1 MAKRKRPAKLP
12 DAGDLYAVARRTYE
26 SLCAE
31 LMDEYETELD
41 LVREAWADF
50 TGGAGELD
58 PEDPDGEIFF
68 DWLLWH
74 IRFEADNGE
83 FATMPAILAAT
94 DPTAFDPAEHDFIE
108 RSQRAALSFFTVLAT
123 TPGDSLAV
131 RDMLVEDEFLVT
143 ERSASEILQPGDMVF
158 GSVQA
163 LADVNLFLAIGAAKI
178 PPKHGLP
185 IVTLRKELRKRYGT
199 ITRERIQA
207 DDLELLRLYR
217 NILQPL
223 REPIARRMAN
233 TDGDPLEFRKLH
245 FELNLSPAD
254 AVQKLAALTHL
265 ETADVI
271 MARGAATGAY
281 DIAWTVRGARG
292 GKKAATDHTIFGQ
305 IRVSAGQVVASV
317 NSARRETEVRK
328 LIEKQLT
335 RSVRY
340 RATAIESMEAAMRAA
355 EARSQRGP
363 PEPDL
368 SQSPEIRA
376 ILAEHVRLHYERWLD
391 DKIPA
396 LGNRTPREAARD
408 PDLREVL
415 EGLLQGFERMDSG
428 DDINAAPVDRLRAE
442 LNLPRGG
449 K

>member
-12 DAGDLYAVARRTYE
+12 DAGDPYAVARRTYE
-26 SLCAE
+26 GLCAE

-50 TGGAGELD
+50 TGGASELD
-58 PEDPDGEIFF
+58 PDDPDGEIFF

-74 IRFEADNGE
+74 IRFEADNDE
-83 FATMPAILAAT
+83 LATMPAILAAT
-94 DPTAFDPAEHDFIE
+94 DPAAFDPAEHYFID

-123 TPGDSLAV
+123 TPGDSLTV
-131 RDMLVEDEFLVT
+131 RDMLVDDEFLVT
-143 ERSASEILQPGDMVF
+143 ERSASEILQPGDIVF

-163 LADVNLFLAIGAAKI
+163 LADVNLFLAIGSAKI
-178 PPKHGLP
+178 PPKNGLP

-207 DDLELLRLYR
+207 YDLELLRTYR
-217 NILQPL
+217 NILQHL
-223 REPIARRMAN
+223 REPIARRLAN

-245 FELNLSPAD
+245 FELNLSLAD
-254 AVQKLAALTHL
+254 AVQKLATLTDL
-265 ETADVI
+265 ETADEI
-271 MARGAATGAY
+271 MARGGDAGVY
-281 DIAWTVRGARG
+281 DIAWTVRGARR
-292 GKKAATDHTIFGQ
+292 GKKAATDHTIYGQ
-305 IRVSAGQVVASV
+305 ILVSPGQVVASV
-317 NSARRETEVRK
+317 NSARREADLRK
-328 LIEKQLT
+328 LIEKQLK

-340 RATAIESMEAAMRAA
+340 RATAIESMKAALRAA
-355 EARSQRGP
+355 EARSERGP
-363 PEPDL
+363 PQPDL

-396 LGNRTPREAARD
+396 LDNRTPREAAQD

-415 EGLLQGFERMDSG
+415 EGLLLDFERMNSG
-428 DDINAAPVDRLRAE
+428 DDVNAAPVDRLRAE
-442 LNLPRGG
+442 LNMPRAG